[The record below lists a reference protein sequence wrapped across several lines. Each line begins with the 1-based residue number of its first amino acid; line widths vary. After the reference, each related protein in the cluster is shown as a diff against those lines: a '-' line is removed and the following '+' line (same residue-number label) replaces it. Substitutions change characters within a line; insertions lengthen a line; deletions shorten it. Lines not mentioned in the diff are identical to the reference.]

1 MPATEFEHTV
11 GWIGTGRMGFALA
24 TRLLNAGVDVAVWN
38 RTRSKA
44 EPLAELGATI
54 VDTPAELAGRDIIIT
69 NVASSDVYTDVI
81 LGAQG
86 VLSGEGTPKL
96 IIDSSTISEEAS
108 ETVRA
113 EAAKVGAA
121 VLAAPV
127 SGNAKVVK
135 SGRLSVVVSGPSDAF
150 EVAQPYLDL
159 FGTSVTY
166 VGDGDA
172 ARLVKICH
180 NLILGV
186 MTQVLAETTVLAER
200 AGISRSAYLDFINN
214 SVMGSVFSGY
224 KAPSFVNL
232 DFTPTFTGHLLRKDF
247 ELGLAAARQL
257 NVPIPASALVH
268 QMVVHVI
275 GAGMGDDDFGRLL
288 TFAAHGAGYE
298 LESEEREVDDGLSPI
313 DDLSTRH
320 SGGKE
325 SA

>member
-1 MPATEFEHTV
+1 MSDTHFPHTV
-11 GWIGTGRMGFALA
+11 GWIGTGRMGLALA

-44 EPLAELGATI
+44 EPLAQLGATI

-69 NVASSDVYTDVI
+69 NVSSSDVFTDVI
-81 LGAQG
+81 LGPQG
-86 VLSGEGTPKL
+86 VLAGEGAPKL
-96 IIDSSTISEEAS
+96 IVDSSTISEEAS

-113 EAAKVGAA
+113 EAAKVGAT

-135 SGRLSVVVSGPSDAF
+135 SGRLSVVVSGPADAF
-150 EVAQPYLDL
+150 EMARPYLEL
-159 FGTSVTY
+159 FGASVTY
-166 VGDGDA
+166 VGEGDA

-186 MTQVLAETTVLAER
+186 VTQVLAETTVLAER
-200 AGISRSAYLDFINN
+200 AGISRSAYLDFINH
-214 SVMGSVFSGY
+214 SVMGSVFSAY

-275 GAGMGDDDFGRLL
+275 GAGMGDEDFGRLL
-288 TFAAHGAGYE
+288 TFAAQGAGYE

-313 DDLSTRH
+313 DDLSTR
-320 SGGKE
+320 SRNGKE
-325 SA
+325 SS